1 MKVRIYHQYNY
12 KRSEVMD
19 FVKLVE
25 SVLKV
30 LTDYLQYFYPGFI
43 FLWIFQFIRGKNFK
57 ENDISIIKS
66 IIISYL
72 LICVSKLP
80 LIERINQ
87 DFFLVTISIVLPYI
101 IVLISEKEWVKI
113 ALDFIGVKTSIH
125 DNIIDLVK
133 GMVKNE
139 DDRNKLA
146 LKVYMDEIGI
156 MYYGWLRIHES
167 DNENNNI
174 IALSSYIRYKKAQDG
189 QYVENMATLPNNS
202 KNKEWVII
210 DGKDITR
217 IEIAT
222 ELKTK

>member
-1 MKVRIYHQYNY
+1 MN
-12 KRSEVMD
+12 
-19 FVKLVE
+19 FVELVE

>member
-1 MKVRIYHQYNY
+1 
-12 KRSEVMD
+12 MD
-19 FVKLVE
+19 FVELVE

>member
-1 MKVRIYHQYNY
+1 
-12 KRSEVMD
+12 MD